1 MAVWKSFGKINYFI
15 KKGKRKMREEIM
27 EILTELRPDVEFE
40 KEKKLIDDGIL
51 DSFDIVS
58 LVGELNDAFD
68 VSINVQDLLPENF
81 NRVDAM
87 VELIENLQEED

>member
-1 MAVWKSFGKINYFI
+1 MAVWQSFGKINYFI
-15 KKGKRKMREEIM
+15 KKGKRKMRE
-27 EILTELRPDVEFE
+27 ELRPDVEFE

-81 NRVDAM
+81 NCVDAM
-87 VELIENLQEED
+87 VELIENLQEEE